1 MTGDHHA
8 AAPAA
13 AAPRIVVG
21 PGSEIDVVQN
31 ETAEGIE
38 VTDPEGYLDMS
49 VPTPMVDR
57 LDREQRRRVRHDE
70 DPVLWAWNL
79 PYLLRGPYL
88 VAERDG
94 AAPA

>member
-1 MTGDHHA
+1 MATITIHEQDYRGTSRQVA
-8 AAPAA
+8 
-13 AAPRIVVG
+13 RVEV
-21 PGSEIDVVQN
+21 
-31 ETAEGIE
+31 TAEGIE

-49 VPTPMVDR
+49 VPTPMIDR

>member
-1 MTGDHHA
+1 MATITIHEQDYRGA
-8 AAPAA
+8 SRQVA
-13 AAPRIVVG
+13 RVEV
-21 PGSEIDVVQN
+21 
-31 ETAEGIE
+31 TAEGIE

-49 VPTPMVDR
+49 VPTPMIDR

-88 VAERDG
+88 VAEREGD
-94 AAPA
+94 APA

>member
-1 MTGDHHA
+1 MATVTIYEQDYQGASREVARVD
-8 AAPAA
+8 
-13 AAPRIVVG
+13 
-21 PGSEIDVVQN
+21 IDSQ
-31 ETAEGIE
+31 AIQIA
-38 VTDPEGYLDMS
+38 DPEGYLNTS
-49 VPTPMVDR
+49 VPTPMVDA